1 MQFICGWAVLGG
13 FVQGSL
19 IVSWPILHLI
29 LHHYSPAQNSPE
41 LHSTFWFWFKL
52 PFSTLECIASINLW
66 IFFSRLKAGH
76 IFDALTVRRLST
88 AGKCM
93 LAGAVYVYIFDFL
106 PLLLEIP
113 TTNGWVELGD
123 ATGSLVGNLTG
134 AIAIILVAWLLREGQ
149 TLEEEQELT
158 V

>member
-1 MQFICGWAVLGG
+1 
-13 FVQGSL
+13 
-19 IVSWPILHLI
+19 
-29 LHHYSPAQNSPE
+29 
-41 LHSTFWFWFKL
+41 
-52 PFSTLECIASINLW
+52 
-66 IFFSRLKAGH
+66 
-76 IFDALTVRRLST
+76 
-88 AGKCM
+88 M